1 MESKIITAFKAYKDA
16 LAELA
21 TTLKNRVKASSSLK
35 ALKEE
40 LGLTAN
46 MYYQRLN
53 YPQNIPADE
62 IAAFAKLLNDKI
74 LIQLYEQTQTLGH
87 QLSNE
92 ITDYIKEADLTIT
105 FVCKKLDTDPSSFYR
120 KQKDPRLWS
129 KEEVEKIAQIV
140 ETIKN
145 L

>member
-1 MESKIITAFKAYKDA
+1 MESKIIIAFNAYKGA

-21 TTLKNRVKASSSLK
+21 STLKNRVKASSSLK
-35 ALKEE
+35 ALKEG

-53 YPQNIPADE
+53 YPQNIPRDE
-62 IAAFAKLLNDKI
+62 IAAFAKLLNDNT
-74 LIQLYEQTQTLGH
+74 LIQLYDQTQAIGR

-105 FVCKKLDTDPSSFYR
+105 FICKKLDTDPSSFYR

-129 KEEVEKIAQIV
+129 KEEVEKITQVV

>member
-1 MESKIITAFKAYKDA
+1 MESKVITVYNAYKGA

-21 TTLKNRVKASSSLK
+21 STLKNRVKASCSLK

-62 IAAFAKLLNDKI
+62 IAAFAKLLNDETLVQQYDK
-74 LIQLYEQTQTLGH
+74 TQALAH
-87 QLSNE
+87 QLSEE
-92 ITDYIKEADLTIT
+92 IVEYIKEADLTIT
-105 FVCKKLDTDPSSFYR
+105 FICKKLNTDPSSFYR
-120 KQKDPRLWS
+120 KQKEPRLWS
-129 KEEVEKIAQIV
+129 KEEVEKITQVV